1 MLEIIFWASVAIIA
15 YTYFGFPLL
24 LYVRSR
30 LLRCEPQSAD
40 ITPHV
45 TMLVA
50 AYNEAAVIASRLEN
64 ILELDYPR
72 EKLTVLIASDGSDD
86 GTNEIVARYAQSGIR
101 LLALPRRGKTS
112 ALNAAAAHAQG
123 DILVFSDANT
133 LCAPDALRKLVRPFA
148 DPAVGGVAG
157 HQLYASTKTSSSA
170 EFGERTYWSF
180 DQALW
185 EWQSAAGS
193 LSACTG
199 GLYAI
204 RRELFSPLPSGVADD
219 GLIWY
224 RGLARGYRMVYE
236 PRAIAM
242 ECVAASAEV
251 EFRRKVRVIALGMR
265 SLWEAREL
273 LLPWRYG
280 FSSLQIFS
288 HKVMRW
294 TIPLPLL
301 AILISSLLL
310 AHGSLFYSAMVA
322 LQLGF
327 YGAAFAVALVSQ
339 RTLRKMRVPGAVS
352 LPFYFCLTYAAS
364 VWAQL
369 QLLGGKRWDRWDATH
384 TIRVRPREQR
394 TKAAYIMSRFP
405 KITETFVLYEILELR
420 KRGEAVEI
428 YPLIHEHQPVAHPDV
443 ERLSDCVHFMP
454 WVSRAVVRANWHY
467 LRSSPRTYLGTAAK
481 AVIANLGSA
490 RMLAGAL
497 VFFPKSAAFAYEME
511 RGGVT
516 HVHAHFA
523 THPALSAWIIH
534 RLTGIPYSFT
544 AHAHDIFIH
553 RQMLREKLTDAAF
566 AVAISEHN
574 RNFMT
579 EKCGEEL
586 RSKIH
591 VVHCGV
597 DVEYFAPPATPQ
609 AAGPLRIIC
618 VASLWE
624 MKGHAYLIEAC
635 RLMRQRGI
643 DFHCDFVGDGDL
655 RAQLMEQISRAGL
668 EDSFVFLGPQ
678 PRSVVRG
685 LLHQAHV
692 KVLPCVPLATGMQD
706 GIPVALME
714 AIACGLPVVSTT
726 VSGIPELV
734 DSGVNGILVPPRD
747 PVALAEALER
757 LARDPE
763 LRARMGRCGREKV
776 LREFSLAANAER
788 LSGLFAGTTPASQAL
803 EPTRA
808 TA

>member
-1 MLEIIFWASVAIIA
+1 MLEIIFWASVAVIA

-30 LLRCEPQSAD
+30 LLRREPQCAD

-45 TMLVA
+45 TLLVA
-50 AYNEAAVIASRLEN
+50 AYNEAAVIGSRLEN

-86 GTNEIVARYAQSGIR
+86 GTNEIVARYAERGIR

-112 ALNAAAAHAQG
+112 ALNAAAADAQG

-148 DPAVGGVAG
+148 DPKVGGVAG

-180 DQALW
+180 DQAQW
-185 EWQSAAGS
+185 NWQSAAGS

-204 RRELFSPLPSGVADD
+204 RRALFSPLPSGVADD

-288 HKVMRW
+288 HKVVRW
-294 TIPLPLL
+294 MIPVPLA
-301 AILISSLLL
+301 AILISSALL
-310 AHGSLFYSAMVA
+310 AHGSVFYTAMLA

-327 YGAAFAVALVSQ
+327 YGAALAVAMVSKA
-339 RTLRKMRVPGAVS
+339 TLRKLKVPGAFS

-369 QLLGGKRWDRWDATH
+369 LLLCGKRWDRWDATH
-384 TIRVRPREQR
+384 TVRVHPREQR
-394 TKAAYIMSRFP
+394 AKVAYIMSRFP

-428 YPLIHEHQPVAHPDV
+428 YPLIREHQPVAHPDV
-443 ERLSDCVHFMP
+443 ERLSDCVHFVP
-454 WVSRAVVRANWHY
+454 FFSRAVVRANLHY
-467 LRSSPRTYLGTAAK
+467 LRHSPRAYLSTAAE
-481 AVIANLGSA
+481 AVRRNLGSA
-490 RMLAGAL
+490 RLLLGA
-497 VFFPKSAAFAYEME
+497 VTFFPKSAAFAYDME
-511 RGGVT
+511 RSGIT

-534 RLTGIPYSFT
+534 RLAGIPYSFT
-544 AHAHDIFIH
+544 AHAHDIFVD
-553 RQMLREKLTDAAF
+553 RQMLREKLADSAF

-574 RNFMT
+574 RNFMAH
-579 EKCGEEL
+579 ECGEEL

-597 DVEYFAPPATPQ
+597 DVEYFAPPAAPPNP
-609 AAGPLRIIC
+609 GPLRILC

-624 MKGHAYLIEAC
+624 MKGHTYLIEAC

-643 DFHCDFVGDGDL
+643 DFHCDFVGDGEL
-655 RAQLMEQISRAGL
+655 KAQLMEQIARAGL
-668 EDSFVFLGPQ
+668 EDSFAFLGPQ

-685 LLHQAHV
+685 LLHQADV
-692 KVLPCVPLATGMQD
+692 KALACVPLPSGLQD

-714 AIACGLPVVSTT
+714 AAACGVPVVSTT

-763 LRARMGRCGREKV
+763 LRARMGRYGREKV

-788 LSGLFAGTTPASQAL
+788 LSCLFAGTVPAGHSL
-803 EPTRA
+803 EPTRV